1 MFFTVRLNNFL
12 MYCGVPSPS
21 KIKGVFSVGVEAKF
35 LSEWSWVK
43 QSASTASL
51 SYTHLH
57 NNSED
62 AKSQNT
68 NFLFAAHWNTDGGGG
83 GKAQGTFNIMSLHT
97 GRLCII
103 FHLFLCVGSKRPVQR
118 RKGRGSGRGD
128 ALFGRDG
135 RSPGKASGSF
145 QVLLSRERL
154 RQRGHVLV
162 RTKGF
167 VFPRQ

>member
-1 MFFTVRLNNFL
+1 
-12 MYCGVPSPS
+12 MYRAVPSPS
-21 KIKGVFSVGVEAKF
+21 KIKGVFSAGVEAKF

-83 GKAQGTFNIMSLHT
+83 GEAQGTFNIMSLHT

-103 FHLFLCVGSKRPVQR
+103 FHLFLCVGCKLPLHRQ
-118 RKGRGSGRGD
+118 KGQGSGRGD
-128 ALFGRDG
+128 ALFGKDR
-135 RSPGKASGSF
+135 RSPSKALRSFPGSSLEGKIVSTRPCSCQG
-145 QVLLSRERL
+145 
-154 RQRGHVLV
+154 G
-162 RTKGF
+162 GF
-167 VFPRQ
+167 